1 MTTSTG
7 GAGVVVLGMVASA
20 VVAGGVVV
28 VDDVLVGVVE
38 VTGAA
43 TGPDPPQA
51 ASATSATA
59 VKRDLCVRASLR
71 GPPLVQP
78 SVRLLLAERP
88 LVEAQL
94 QQMIERLAHDR
105 TGTNAEVR
113 HHLVAVEIGTDRVEL
128 LLAAQLLDLGLELLH
143 AVGQC

>member
-7 GAGVVVLGMVASA
+7 AAGVVVVGVVPSA

-28 VDDVLVGVVE
+28 VDVVDDVLVGVVE
-38 VTGAA
+38 GTGAA

-59 VKRDLCVRASLR
+59 VKRDVCVRASLR

-113 HHLVAVEIGTDRVEL
+113 HHL
-128 LLAAQLLDLGLELLH
+128 
-143 AVGQC
+143 